1 MSLMQYCLILL
12 RVWLFSDYLNSINYE
27 YYDVRYYGLL
37 VCHHHHRIVANL
49 KQNKTFVPGA
59 TVQCTWYSIIQYS
72 LYHSKPPG
80 MYGGGGTT
88 TYYYYYYYYY
98 YVLLIL
104 LVVQPVP

>member
-27 YYDVRYYGLL
+27 YYVRYYGLL

-59 TVQCTWYSIIQYS
+59 TVQCTV
-72 LYHSKPPG
+72 LFNTVC
-80 MYGGGGTT
+80 GGGGGTTTT

-98 YVLLIL
+98 AYVLLL
-104 LVVQPVP
+104 L